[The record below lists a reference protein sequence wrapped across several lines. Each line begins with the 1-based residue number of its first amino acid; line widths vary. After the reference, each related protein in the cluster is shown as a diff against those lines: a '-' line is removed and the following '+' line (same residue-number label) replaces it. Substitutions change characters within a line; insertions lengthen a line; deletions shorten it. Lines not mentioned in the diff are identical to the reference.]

1 NVMSPPLILTREQVD
16 TVVRVLR
23 ESIEETVEDLVR
35 AGHR

>member
-1 NVMSPPLILTREQVD
+1 
-16 TVVRVLR
+16 VRVLR